1 MLWCRLRLAANFT
14 LYECLYQKKTVN
26 YLKIFHMNL
35 NELKNKIF
43 EWTDFYGGDIISAEA
58 VRNAKTKK
66 DLADA
71 LEEHRSFM
79 EAQLSDAHSHLDNFK
94 KELGLG

>member
-1 MLWCRLRLAANFT
+1 MPNRNTKVEITDESPAFAKLAVI
-14 LYECLYQKKTVN
+14 CSGGHKKN
-26 YLKIFHMNL
+26 R
-35 NELKNKIF
+35 IF
-43 EWTDFYGGDIISAEA
+43 EWTDFYGGDIISADA

-79 EAQLSDAHSHLDNFK
+79 EAQLSDANSHLDNFK
-94 KELGLG
+94 KELGLTIMDGVG